1 LGYIDGIHVTIY
13 GIHGSYGYCILYTLC
28 YYVTKNLFGNGYD
41 ILTSLAKNIQK
52 EKIYKNIPIYNKS
65 MVFLSNAWLQR
76 GGTPE
81 ELGDGMTAASWKG
94 ISCRFHGDFIGFD
107 AISWGFNR
115 IS

>member
-1 LGYIDGIHVTIY
+1 
-13 GIHGSYGYCILYTLC
+13 
-28 YYVTKNLFGNGYD
+28 
-41 ILTSLAKNIQK
+41 
-52 EKIYKNIPIYNKS
+52 

-94 ISCRFHGDFIGFD
+94 ISCGFHGDFIGFD